1 MDSIADHMEPA
12 SRVFANAMTIGQGR
26 NVIRN
31 LVIQDV
37 QSMANVK
44 MVHAFAV
51 KVGMESTVHCLVVRN
66 RAADMDYAVS

>member
-1 MDSIADHMEPA
+1 
-12 SRVFANAMTIGQGR
+12 MTIGQGR

-51 KVGMESTVHCLVVRN
+51 KVGMESTVHC
-66 RAADMDYAVS
+66 VSILIKEKEMSNQVQ